1 MKSLAPGCVCTR
13 SDPVVLK
20 GPRTHGPPAGPVTL
34 LDGPDELPEVRLKDL
49 RAGLPPVHIL
59 GRVVTVSRKEITS
72 RSDGRRRP
80 ILTGLLSD
88 GTATVRFTWW
98 DPPSEG
104 VERGTV
110 LRAVNAQVREF
121 RQRAELSFG
130 WSTRVQPAG
139 DLELPA
145 VSSAELPLKGVADLE
160 PRSEGFRLEVRV
172 TDVTARTVTVGEE
185 RRAVHSGHFE
195 DGSGSVP
202 FTAWVDFRLRP
213 GDTVRVAGGYV
224 RLFRGAVELAL
235 DERSHVEPIAAQL
248 VRPAPTA
255 GTTMVPLGAL
265 EARQAAGE
273 VRTEGL
279 VVALGTPSGLVH
291 RCPTCR
297 RVLQEGTCRLHG
309 AVSGVPDLRARV
321 VIDDG
326 TGVGT
331 ANLSR
336 EITERLIGRSLDDIL
351 AEFRRTPDPARIE
364 SEIRARVIGHRLR
377 VRARAR
383 VDDFGLALFPT
394 ECEVVPPDPGRAVET
409 LAQMLR
415 EVPR

>member
-1 MKSLAPGCVCTR
+1 MFKA
-13 SDPVVLK
+13 
-20 GPRTHGPPAGPVTL
+20 PRTHGPSAGPVTAF
-34 LDGPDELPEVRLKDL
+34 DGPDEVPEVRLKDL
-49 RAGLPPVHIL
+49 RAGLPPVHVL
-59 GRVVTVSRKEITS
+59 GRVVAVSRKEITS

-80 ILTGLLSD
+80 VLTGLLSD
-88 GTATVRFTWW
+88 GTGTVRFTWW
-98 DPPSEG
+98 DPPPEG
-104 VERGTV
+104 IDRGTV

-121 RQRAELSFG
+121 RQRPELSFG
-130 WSTRVQPAG
+130 WSTRVQPGG

-145 VSSAELPLKGVADLE
+145 LSSADLPLKRAAELE

-172 TDVTARTVTVGEE
+172 ADVSARTVTVGEE

-202 FTAWVDFRLRP
+202 FTAWVDFRLQP
-213 GDTVRVAGGYV
+213 GDTVRVMGGYV
-224 RLFRGAVELAL
+224 RLFRSAVELAL
-235 DERSHVEPIAAQL
+235 DERSHVEPIAPEL
-248 VRPAPTA
+248 VPPAPA
-255 GTTMVPLGAL
+255 VGIPNAPLGAL
-265 EARQAAGE
+265 EARPTTGD
-273 VRTEGL
+273 VRVEGL
-279 VVALGTPSGLVH
+279 VVALGTPSGVVH

-297 RVLQEGTCRLHG
+297 RVLQEGACRLHG
-309 AVSGVPDLRARV
+309 VVSGVPDLRARV

-336 EITERLIGRSLDDIL
+336 EITERLLGRSLDDVL
-351 AEFRRTPDPARIE
+351 AELERSPDPARIE
-364 SEIRARVIGHRLR
+364 SEIRGRVIGRRLR

-394 ECEVVPPDPGRAVET
+394 ECELVPPDPARAVDT
-409 LAQMLR
+409 LGQRLR